1 MLLDGRGVKVPG
13 FESGNF
19 LGPSLLSGVNPS
31 MDCYKEEIFGPV
43 LVCLEVTSFRF
54 SEGITPLK
62 ASRIVYL

>member
-1 MLLDGRGVKVPG
+1 
-13 FESGNF
+13 
-19 LGPSLLSGVNPS
+19 

-62 ASRIVYL
+62 TSQSTGIVYL